1 MKVEIK
7 ETLSRIIDV
16 DTDDKQKAIDTVAK
30 AYQTQQ
36 IVLDSNDFIDV
47 RIDVYHEEK
56 HSEIFNSSDG

>member
-47 RIDVYHEEK
+47 RIDVYHEEE
-56 HSEIFNSSDG
+56 HNEIFNNSDG

>member
-16 DTDDKQKAIDTVAK
+16 DTDDKQKAIDSVTE
-30 AYQTQQ
+30 AYQAQQ

-47 RIDVYHEEK
+47 RIDVYHEEEYN
-56 HSEIFNSSDG
+56 EIFNNGDG